1 MERGFVSKSAI
12 LSDLLKVV
20 EVAANTSSAVLLEGG
35 DSREKEFF
43 SRMLH
48 FDGARRE
55 NPFVRVSCAAGENA
69 REEILVKIR
78 DAFSFARGGTV
89 FFDEVACLP
98 VEAQSLLLK
107 FVQDKNEGAARVVA
121 ATSFTLSEMVE
132 RGGFSGDL
140 LSVLNGVVLRLPNFS
155 PRFYENFSAEKAGDK
170 KDFFALFTRQGQ
182 KELKDA
188 ENIFKKIYLR
198 SVLETVGFNQTRAA
212 EILGIQRTYLSRLVG
227 KLDIRK

>member
-20 EVAANTSSAVLLEGG
+20 EVAANTSSAVLVAGG
-35 DSREKEFF
+35 EAREKEFF
-43 SRMLH
+43 ARMLH

-55 NPFVRVSCAAGENA
+55 NPFVRVNCADLT
-69 REEILVKIR
+69 EEFSAKIR
-78 DAFSFARGGTV
+78 DAFFCARGGTV
-89 FFDEVACLP
+89 FFDEVASLSL
-98 VEAQSLLLK
+98 EAQSLLLG
-107 FVQDKNEGAARVVA
+107 FAQDKGEQSARIVA
-121 ATSFTLSEMVE
+121 ATGFTLSEMVE
-132 RGGFSGDL
+132 RGEFSGDL

-155 PRFYENFSAEKAGDK
+155 PRFYENFSAEDAGQG
-170 KDFFALFTRQGQ
+170 DFFALFTRQGQ

-227 KLDIRK
+227 KLEIRK